1 MKKILYISVNSK
13 SEEDSASK
21 TVARELINKL
31 LDEGEYKECKK
42 ENEENIDYK
51 EHKKEYQKEC
61 ECECH
66 KVQDKQDEKIDKG
79 NKEVCC
85 EHKTDIIDKIV
96 DDVKVVCESKY
107 NVETKKINDNDEKH
121 INNDIEKTKCEVTDM
136 SSHKATN
143 ENINSD
149 IKDEKNENY
158 DGNIEKN
165 INDFCRKDDDEK
177 FDQNLLYENSDSKEN
192 DNKEA
197 LNEEKYKVTE
207 SKIVDEEPC
216 CDKKNEKQCD
226 EKDEKCCGEK
236 ILDFIHNGCD
246 KDNTKCDNTIEFEL
260 EEIDLFKEYI
270 PVLTHEYYECRNT
283 IVGKNNSCYD
293 ELSDEKKKD
302 IDRIKELANKF
313 KEADIYIIAAPMWSM
328 LFPSQLKAYLDCVL
342 LNDVTVEISRKG
354 CRGLLDDKIRKMVF
368 VQSVGGELPILLKSK
383 IDHSS
388 SYLKDIAKFLGIAK
402 FEELLVD
409 GTGYTQHEKEDAIEE
424 AVKDISHIVKMLVK

>member
-13 SEEDSASK
+13 AEEDSASK

-31 LDEGEYKECKK
+31 LDEGEYKECKNQ
-42 ENEENIDYK
+42 NEKDINDKQYK
-51 EHKKEYQKEC
+51 EEC

-66 KVQDKQDEKIDKG
+66 KIYENQDEKIDKT

-85 EHKTDIIDKIV
+85 EHKNDIIDKIV
-96 DDVKVVCESKY
+96 DDVKNVCESKY
-107 NVETKKINDNDEKH
+107 NVETKKINDNS
-121 INNDIEKTKCEVTDM
+121 EKTTDDSEKNKCEVTDM
-136 SSHKATN
+136 SDYKVTDKASKSNTK
-143 ENINSD
+143 E
-149 IKDEKNENY
+149 EENENY
-158 DGNIEKN
+158 DTDIEKN
-165 INDFCRKDDDEK
+165 INDFCRKDDNEK
-177 FDQNLLYENSDSKEN
+177 FGQNLLYEDSNSKEN
-192 DNKEA
+192 VDKS
-197 LNEEKYKVTE
+197 KVIE
-207 SKIVDEEPC
+207 SKIVDEESC
-216 CDKKNEKQCD
+216 CG
-226 EKDEKCCGEK
+226 EKDEKCNDKKDEK
-236 ILDFIHNGCD
+236 CCSEKVLDFIHNKCD
-246 KDNTKCDNTIEFEL
+246 KDENECEKSIQFEL

-293 ELSDEKKKD
+293 KLSDEKKKD
-302 IDRIKELANKF
+302 IDRIKQLANQF
-313 KEADIYIIAAPMWSM
+313 KEADIYIIASPMWSM

-424 AVKDISHIVKMLVK
+424 AVKDINHIVKMLLK